1 MKASRF
7 VSQTLHTPI

>member
-7 VSQTLHTPI
+7 INK